1 MSASVRRLLVVAAAV
16 LGVACTDV
24 VTDPDVPVAIEL
36 LPAQLP
42 FIVAGDSLRDT
53 LGIATPLAARVLNS
67 DNDEIPA
74 ASIEFVVLDTLD
86 LVTIDAQTGLI
97 SGIDTG
103 TVRVV
108 ATAGDLQSAPV
119 TLVVTLRPDTLTALS
134 PPRDSMTFLI
144 GRESELDL
152 RARVGHDTTPGG
164 AQDEGVP
171 VRSYV
176 VRFVIVDPPGLPT
189 DDSTVVQLVN
199 DNNRASSLDTTDAT
213 GEAKRTVRLSPAV
226 RSAPPD
232 SIIVEATALRPDRT
246 PVPGSPLRF
255 VVRIG
260 Q

>member
-1 MSASVRRLLVVAAAV
+1 VAFAAAV
-16 LGVACTDV
+16 LGVSCTDI

-53 LGIATPLAARVLNS
+53 LGVATPLIVRVLNS
-67 DNDEIPA
+67 DNDEIA
-74 ASIEFVVLDTLD
+74 GATVEFVVLDTTQ
-86 LVTIDAQTGLI
+86 LVTIDEQTGLI

-103 TVRVV
+103 SVRVV

-119 TLVVTLRPDTLTALS
+119 TLVVTLRPDTLAALS
-134 PPRDSMTFLI
+134 PERDSMTFLI
-144 GRESELDL
+144 GRESRLEL

-164 AQDEGVP
+164 AQDATVP
-171 VRSYV
+171 VRSYL
-176 VRFVIVDPPGLPT
+176 VRFLIVSPPGLPT
-189 DDSTVVQLVN
+189 DDSTIVQLVN

-213 GEAKRTVRLSPAV
+213 GEAKRAVRLGPAV
-226 RSAPPD
+226 RSSPPD

-255 VVRIG
+255 IVRIG